1 MPGSDWTRRYSRRD
15 VGALSEISVRSLT
28 PVEDT
33 RGQEASPAG
42 IAFDAWSP
50 VELPV
55 AERPTS
61 MTLVVLAVA
70 AGIGALTLG
79 ALAGL
84 SAVSWGSSGG
94 TPSVDRQALAL
105 LAKPSTERIA
115 FRGSGGRLVLAI
127 GSAGRAAISIR
138 GFEQSTSGAPY
149 YAWIVGSGAPVRAA
163 TIDGSERAV
172 FLSGMLAPGEDVV
185 VATDAPTDVGPN
197 TPLVASRD

>member
-1 MPGSDWTRRYSRRD
+1 
-15 VGALSEISVRSLT
+15 VGALSEISVRPLT

-33 RGQEASPAG
+33 RGQEGSSARV
-42 IAFDAWSP
+42 AFDAWSP

-84 SAVSWGSSGG
+84 SAVSWGSGG

-105 LAKPSTERIA
+105 LAKTSTQRIA
-115 FRGSGGRLVLAI
+115 FSGSGGRLVLAV
-127 GSAGRAAISIR
+127 GSGGRAAISSR
-138 GFEQSTSGAPY
+138 GFEQASSGPPY

-163 TIDGSERAV
+163 TIDGSARAV
-172 FLSGMLAPGEDVV
+172 FLSQKLAPGDDVV
-185 VATDAPTDVGPN
+185 VATQAPTDVGPN

>member
-1 MPGSDWTRRYSRRD
+1 
-15 VGALSEISVRSLT
+15 VGALSEISVRPLT
-28 PVEDT
+28 PVDDT
-33 RGQEASPAG
+33 RGQEGSSAG
-42 IAFDAWSP
+42 MAFDAWSP
-50 VELPV
+50 VDLPA

-79 ALAGL
+79 VLAGL
-84 SAVSWGSSGG
+84 SALSWGSGG
-94 TPSVDRQALAL
+94 TPSVERQALAL

-127 GSAGRAAISIR
+127 GSGGRTAISVR
-138 GFEQSTSGAPY
+138 GFEQASSGGPY

-163 TIDGSERAV
+163 TIDGSARAV
-172 FLSGMLAPGEDVV
+172 FLSRTLAPGDDVV
-185 VATDAPTDVGPN
+185 VATQAPTDIGPN